1 MNVDLAKMKKNLLL
15 FYCLIGLIFL
25 IFPADSQAF
34 MRKVP
39 LSYLTNK
46 SRHICYGQVI
56 DIKSQW
62 NEGKTSISTTVNLS
76 VLESLKDKATG
87 PLSFKVAGGTVGE
100 VTQRCSNSPLFLSNE
115 KVVVFIDSES
125 KLVGAFQ
132 GKFRVLDNLV
142 VERGLPLATFLAEI
156 KGVQLGKDVGDFSP
170 RTTDGGDIG
179 SSYCGYSASSYR
191 WCQDSPMGEPFYIN
205 TGTTE
210 DQRSAIVGA
219 ALTWGSSGACFEF
232 SYGGTSQVFGTTF
245 DGTNVIY
252 LDKELD
258 EQTLGQTTYWF
269 NTSTGCMLE
278 ADCGFN
284 ERMAWSTSGE
294 GSAYDI
300 QTCMLHEFG
309 HYLSLDHSKS
319 PDAIMYPYYSGVRR
333 SLSDDDLVG
342 IIAIYGRCNSGG
354 NPTWNSAYQV
364 AVGQSENLAL
374 LREYRDEVLSRHPT
388 GKYQINCLYS
398 RSKELLKTLVSN
410 PKLILQAQQLIEKN
424 LPEIQKVVNHQ
435 EAVLQDQNAIQTFLD
450 NLASSGSLRTKIWLN
465 GLKRELKCCQKTGK
479 KFYGFKVGK

>member
-15 FYCLIGLIFL
+15 FYCLIGLISLMFS
-25 IFPADSQAF
+25 ADAQAF
-34 MRKVP
+34 MKRVP

-46 SRHICYGQVI
+46 ARHICYGQVV
-56 DIKSQW
+56 DTKSEW

-76 VLESLKDKATG
+76 VLESMKDKAPA
-87 PLSFKVAGGTVGE
+87 PLRFTVPGGTVGE
-100 VTQRCSNSPLFLSNE
+100 VTQMNSNSPLFWANE
-115 KVVVFIDSES
+115 KVVVFIDAES

-142 VERGLPLATFLAEI
+142 VERGLPLTTFLAEI
-156 KGVQLGKDVGDFSP
+156 KGVQCGKDEGDFSP
-170 RTTDGGDIG
+170 RTAEEGDVD
-179 SSYCGYSASSYR
+179 SSYCGYSISSYR
-191 WCQDSPMGEPFYIN
+191 WCQESPMGEDFYIN

-219 ALTWGSSGACFEF
+219 ALTWGSSGACFQF

-245 DGTNVIY
+245 DGTNLVY

-284 ERMAWSTSGE
+284 EHMAWSTSGE
-294 GSAYDI
+294 GSDYDI

-309 HYLSLDHSKS
+309 HYLSLDHSKNS
-319 PDAIMYPYYSGVRR
+319 DAIMYPYYSGVRR
-333 SLSDDDLVG
+333 SLSDDDIAG
-342 IIAIYGRCNSGG
+342 IIAIYGRCNSGS
-354 NPTWNSAYQV
+354 NTTWNSVYQV
-364 AVGQSENLAL
+364 AVGPSENLTL
-374 LREYRDEVLSRHPT
+374 LREYRDQVLSRHPT

-398 RSKELLKTLVSN
+398 QSKELLKTLVSN

-424 LPEIQKVVNHQ
+424 LPEIQKAVNHQ
-435 EAVLQDQNAIQTFLD
+435 EAVLQDQNAIYTFLD
-450 NLASSGSLRTKIWLN
+450 NLSSSGSLRTKIWLN
-465 GLKRELKCCQKTGK
+465 GLKMEFTRCQRTGK
-479 KFYGFKVGK
+479 NFYGFKVGK